1 MVKPEDLGSIPMG
14 PDVEPYLEAIAAY
27 ERAGYDHVTLHQ
39 VGDDQESF
47 MAFVVRSLVPELRAA

>member
-1 MVKPEDLGSIPMG
+1 MVTTSDSGKVPMG

-39 VGDDQESF
+39 VGGIKRTSS
-47 MAFVVRSLVPELRAA
+47 RSWFGRWFRELRAA